1 MVERRTV
8 VALGLIVGLVLADS
22 SVVILAL
29 PDILDHFDVSIDDVA
44 WVLTLFNLV
53 LAVVAVPAA
62 YLSRRFAPGVVCSAG
77 LLVFAAASLGCAL
90 APDFTWL
97 LVSRAGQAVGGAA
110 AVCAALEL
118 LSTVA
123 GSEKRAVAVWAA
135 AGGLGAAGGAGVGG
149 GVAAAG
155 PAVGGVLTEAI
166 SWQAI
171 FFVQVPLALAAL
183 ALIPHGSTRPAP
195 VTAPAGRPALAANV
209 SLALLSAALTAALFL
224 VVLLLINGWGHTP
237 LAAAAVVTVM
247 PLAAFAAYRLIP
259 ANAPEARIRAIC
271 GAILIAGGLAALALL
286 PAAGWGWLVLPQ
298 VAIGGGFA
306 LALGGAT
313 QAALAGRSP
322 IAIHGG
328 WTLAARHAGVCLG
341 LLI

>member
-1 MVERRTV
+1 MGERRTV

-29 PDILDHFDVSIDDVA
+29 PDILDHFNVSIDHVA

-77 LLVFAAASLGCAL
+77 LLLFAAASLGCAL
-90 APDFTWL
+90 APEFTWL

-123 GSEKRAVAVWAA
+123 GSEKRAVGVWAA
-135 AGGLGAAGGAGVGG
+135 AGGLG
-149 GVAAAG
+149 AAAG
-155 PAVGGVLTEAI
+155 PAVGGVLTDAI

-183 ALIPHGSTRPAP
+183 ALIPHRSTRPAP

-247 PLAAFAAYRLIP
+247 PLAAFATYRLVP
-259 ANAPEARIRAIC
+259 ANAPSARIRAIC
-271 GAILIAGGLAALALL
+271 GAVLIAGGLATLALL
-286 PAAGWGWLVLPQ
+286 PAAAWGWLVRRRWRSASASRCRWARSRRTRWP
-298 VAIGGGFA
+298 
-306 LALGGAT
+306 
-313 QAALAGRSP
+313 AARRSPSTAAGRWP
-322 IAIHGG
+322 PA
-328 WTLAARHAGVCLG
+328 TLGSAWAC
-341 LLI
+341 

>member
-1 MVERRTV
+1 MGERRTV

-123 GSEKRAVAVWAA
+123 GSEKRAVGVWAA
-135 AGGLGAAGGAGVGG
+135 AGGLG
-149 GVAAAG
+149 AAAG
-155 PAVGGVLTEAI
+155 PAVGGVLT
-166 SWQAI
+166 
-171 FFVQVPLALAAL
+171 
-183 ALIPHGSTRPAP
+183 
-195 VTAPAGRPALAANV
+195 
-209 SLALLSAALTAALFL
+209 
-224 VVLLLINGWGHTP
+224 
-237 LAAAAVVTVM
+237 
-247 PLAAFAAYRLIP
+247 
-259 ANAPEARIRAIC
+259 
-271 GAILIAGGLAALALL
+271 
-286 PAAGWGWLVLPQ
+286 
-298 VAIGGGFA
+298 
-306 LALGGAT
+306 
-313 QAALAGRSP
+313 
-322 IAIHGG
+322 
-328 WTLAARHAGVCLG
+328 
-341 LLI
+341 

>member
-1 MVERRTV
+1 MGERRTV

-29 PDILDHFDVSIDDVA
+29 PDILDHFNVSIDHVA

-77 LLVFAAASLGCAL
+77 LLLFAMASLGCAL

-123 GSEKRAVAVWAA
+123 GSEKHAVGVWAA
-135 AGGLGAAGGAGVGG
+135 AGGLG
-149 GVAAAG
+149 AAAG
-155 PAVGGVLTEAI
+155 PAVGGVLTDAI

-183 ALIPHGSTRPAP
+183 ALIPHRATRPLHRQAS
-195 VTAPAGRPALAANV
+195 R
-209 SLALLSAALTAALFL
+209 
-224 VVLLLINGWGHTP
+224 
-237 LAAAAVVTVM
+237 
-247 PLAAFAAYRLIP
+247 
-259 ANAPEARIRAIC
+259 RIWR
-271 GAILIAGGLAALALL
+271 
-286 PAAGWGWLVLPQ
+286 
-298 VAIGGGFA
+298 
-306 LALGGAT
+306 
-313 QAALAGRSP
+313 RS
-322 IAIHGG
+322 
-328 WTLAARHAGVCLG
+328 R
-341 LLI
+341 